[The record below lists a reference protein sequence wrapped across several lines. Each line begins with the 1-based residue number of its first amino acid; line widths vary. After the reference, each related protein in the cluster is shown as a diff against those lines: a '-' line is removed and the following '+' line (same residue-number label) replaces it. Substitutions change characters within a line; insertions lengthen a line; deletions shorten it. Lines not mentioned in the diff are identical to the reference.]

1 MPRSSTRLWRPRPLA
16 WPDSRPRPSTLYEL
30 AWIALGIATAV
41 AAMRLLGGSRRVTE
55 PTAATQPQR
64 TSEPAPTVDN
74 SAHTSADASVA
85 EEVPP
90 REEATDAAEPA
101 VPTLA
106 VETTIAP
113 DSREM
118 ALSMASELA
127 SLVSAI
133 EGRAHHLIE
142 ASPDP
147 QQLPE
152 AAEATLISIAR
163 LRGLHSKLIAF
174 GGARPTATGTTNVT
188 ELIANLSDDLQEMQL
203 GLELRFDPP
212 ADPPIVDACPATARD
227 AILFVCGA
235 LLKAERGATRLT
247 FSVERSFATDDP
259 KIIVELNLEW
269 INSADSRKREE
280 MVPGEFALDLEAARQ
295 LVSSHGGELAISHL
309 PGKSVQAVVQ
319 LPMAVPPEL
328 LAAKSEELP
337 SVKAATASNDPTP
350 HNFGGALVLESD
362 PTLRAVLSREL
373 KASGRAVFAC
383 ADGASA
389 HTFLQATPDRFE
401 LLIVDDPHQL
411 DEHTPLA
418 RTIREQTP
426 DLKICLIAPNPAKP
440 PTTWPTL
447 HCLEKPFGVHELRRK
462 LASILTV
469 G

>member
-1 MPRSSTRLWRPRPLA
+1 M
-16 WPDSRPRPSTLYEL
+16 
-30 AWIALGIATAV
+30 
-41 AAMRLLGGSRRVTE
+41 AAMRLLGGARRVDEQAADVE
-55 PTAATQPQR
+55 PSTPPERAPKPEPQP
-64 TSEPAPTVDN
+64 EPEPPT
-74 SAHTSADASVA
+74 
-85 EEVPP
+85 
-90 REEATDAAEPA
+90 PA
-101 VPTLA
+101 VT
-106 VETTIAP
+106 VETTITP

-147 QQLPE
+147 MQLPG

-174 GGARPTATGTTNVT
+174 GGARPPATGTTNVT
-188 ELIANLSDDLQEMQL
+188 ELIGNLSEDLQQMQL

-212 ADPPIVDACPATARD
+212 ADPPVVNACPAAARD

-247 FSVERSFATDDP
+247 FSVERSFATEDP
-259 KIIVELNLEW
+259 EIIVELNLEW

-280 MVPGEFALDLEAARQ
+280 LVAGEFALDLEAARQ
-295 LVSSHGGELAISHL
+295 LIRSHGGELSLSHL

-328 LAAKSEELP
+328 QPAKPEEQP
-337 SVKAATASNDPTP
+337 TAENPATDADATP

-426 DLKICLIAPNPAKP
+426 SLKICLIAPNPAKP